1 MTRRTN
7 ARVAGYAFLL
17 YIAAGLG
24 ALFLQRGSAS
34 GETTAAMLA
43 SVAQHAGALRLAL
56 VLEMIGCFCAL
67 VLAVTLYAITRD
79 QDADLALL
87 VAVFRVAEG
96 VVGAVSLN
104 RAAARLWLA
113 TTAERPDAAA
123 TEALGAWLLKLR
135 ESPDVGATFFA
146 VGSTI
151 FAWLLLRGRIVPAP
165 LAWIGLAGS
174 ILAVVVLPLHL
185 VGLAHSPLT
194 DVMWLPLLVFEVWLA
209 LRFIRKGAA
218 IPSGAAART

>member
-7 ARVAGYAFLL
+7 ARVAGYAFLV
-17 YIAAGLG
+17 YIAVGLT
-24 ALFLQRGSAS
+24 AMFLQRGATR
-34 GETTAAMLA
+34 GENTAAMLA
-43 SVAQHAGALRLAL
+43 SVAQHAGALRVAL
-56 VLEMIGCFCAL
+56 ILEMVACFCAL

-79 QDADLALL
+79 QDQDLAML

-113 TTAERPDAAA
+113 TTTERPDAATTDVLA
-123 TEALGAWLLKLR
+123 AYVLKLHD
-135 ESPDVGATFFA
+135 SSDVGATFFA

-174 ILAVVVLPLHL
+174 VLAVVVLPLHL

-209 LRFIRKGAA
+209 LRFILKGAA
-218 IPSGAAART
+218 VPSGAGSRS

>member
-1 MTRRTN
+1 MTLRAN
-7 ARVAGYAFLL
+7 ARVAGYAFLV
-17 YIAAGLG
+17 YIAVGLS
-24 ALFLQRGSAS
+24 ALFLQRGATG
-34 GETTAAMLA
+34 GENTAAMLA

-56 VLEMIGCFCAL
+56 LLDMVACFCAL

-79 QDADLALL
+79 QDRDLAML

-96 VVGAVSLN
+96 VVGAVGLERS
-104 RAAARLWLA
+104 AARLWLG
-113 TTAERPDAAA
+113 TTAHRPDPAA
-123 TEALGAWLLKLR
+123 TDALAAYLLKLH

-174 ILAVVVLPLHL
+174 ILAVVVLPLNL
-185 VGLAHSPLT
+185 VGLAGSPLT

-209 LRFIRKGAA
+209 LRFILKGAA
-218 IPSGAAART
+218 VPSGAAARS